1 MWLILN
7 NVAKII
13 KVLTVVATVILISNI
28 IPIRIL
34 IEPIINSYP
43 YETQNTEF
51 AFTVIPE
58 KGRDTE
64 MMERQFQK
72 FLKEN
77 PQSKDTIIYRTF
89 KRNPLKF
96 WNWSFYM
103 TSDLY
108 KYQVKN
114 YHNNGYNSALL

>member
-1 MWLILN
+1 MLR
-7 NVAKII
+7 KII

-43 YETQNTEF
+43 YETRNSEF
-51 AFTVIPE
+51 VFTVIPE

-114 YHNNGYNSALL
+114 

>member
-1 MWLILN
+1 VLRRIKFGIII
-7 NVAKII
+7 VAG
-13 KVLTVVATVILISNI
+13 VALLSNI
-28 IPIRIL
+28 IPLRIF
-34 IEPIINSYP
+34 IEPIINSYH
-43 YETQNTEF
+43 YETESSEF
-51 AFTVIPE
+51 VFTVIPE

-103 TSDLY
+103 TSELY

-114 YHNNGYNSALL
+114 